1 MNITRKNIDAL
12 NAVVT
17 IELEKADYAPQV
29 EKVLKNY
36 VKNASIPGFRKGA
49 VPMSLVQKQY
59 GKAVLAEE
67 VNKLL
72 QENLNKYL
80 TEEKL
85 DILGNPLPK
94 ADENFN
100 WDNET
105 YTFDFE
111 LGLAPEFNVDLA
123 SVKDVTR
130 YKIVADDKMLDE
142 QVMRI
147 RKQYGKMS
155 QKEEV
160 AADDD
165 ISGTFLNAEK
175 GIDSPARLSLD
186 VFKDKKTAKLFIG
199 KKVGDVVTLNT
210 KGLFPD
216 DHQLMDYLKVG
227 HDDVHGLDIDVDFKI
242 EEISHTEPAELNQ
255 EFFDKLFGEGNA
267 SSVEDIKARIKEDAE
282 KQFESHANQKFL
294 NDVTESL
301 LAGTKFDLPGEFLKK
316 WLQTAGENPLTP
328 AQAETEFGKS
338 EKGLRYQLI
347 EGKVVAQYGLQLTFE
362 DLKAHTAEVIRRQMA
377 QFGQMNPSDEDV
389 DGIVAR
395 VLSNQDEVRRL
406 SEQVMGEKMLNLY
419 KEKVNAKEK
428 EVTYEQFVAAS
439 YGEH

>member
-17 IELEKADYAPQV
+17 IELEKADYEPQV

-49 VPMSLVQKQY
+49 VPMSLVKKQY

-72 QENLNKYL
+72 QENLNKFL

-105 YTFDFE
+105 YKFEFE
-111 LGLAPEFNVDLA
+111 LGLSPEFNVDLGA
-123 SVKDVTR
+123 AKNVTR

-142 QVMRI
+142 QVLRI

-155 QKEEV
+155 QKDTV

-175 GIDSPARLSLD
+175 GIDSPARFALN
-186 VFKDKKTAKLFIG
+186 VFKDKKTADLFVG
-199 KKVGDVVTLNT
+199 KKVGDVVTLKT

-242 EEISHTEPAELNQ
+242 EEITHTEPAELNQ
-255 EFFDKLFGEGNA
+255 EFFDKLFGEGKA

-282 KQFESHANQKFL
+282 KQFESQSNQKFL
-294 NDVTESL
+294 GDVTEAL
-301 LAGTKFDLPGEFLKK
+301 MANTKFDLPSEFLTK
-316 WLQTAGENPLTP
+316 WLQHQGENPLTP
-328 AQAETEFGKS
+328 AQAAEEFAKS
-338 EKGLRYQLI
+338 ENGLRYQLI
-347 EGKVVAQYGLQLTFE
+347 EGKVVSQNNIQLTFE
-362 DLKAHTAEVIRRQMA
+362 DLKAHTAGMIRQQMA

-406 SEQVMGEKMLNLY
+406 SEQVMGQKMLELY
-419 KEKVNAKEK
+419 KGKVNAKEK